1 MMALVPYDRNSIPA
15 LSKLHDP
22 SVEFHFANR
31 RLRLTQDWNR
41 LGVAAVVWDAAVVL
55 CMYMEL
61 GQIELAGKTVIE
73 LGAGTGLA
81 GIVAAL
87 LGARVTIT
95 DREPALE
102 LLRAN
107 VHDNVP
113 PEQQGAVAVSEL
125 TWGEG
130 LERYPA
136 GGYDVVLGADI
147 VYLEETFPAL
157 LRTLEHLSSD
167 GTAVLLA
174 CRIRY
179 DRDVAFLDTLRQ
191 SFDVQEVHYEAQRDV
206 HIYRAAKL
214 QARREL

>member
-1 MMALVPYDRNSIPA
+1 MMALVPYDRSSIPA

-31 RLRLTQDWNR
+31 RVRLTQDWNR

-55 CMYMEL
+55 GMYMEL
-61 GQIELAGKTVIE
+61 GQLELRGKAAIE

-95 DREPALE
+95 DREPAME

-107 VHDNVP
+107 VQDNIP
-113 PEQQGAVAVSEL
+113 PDQQGAVTVSEL

-136 GGYDVVLGADI
+136 GGYDVILGADI
-147 VYLEETFPAL
+147 VYMSETFPAL
-157 LRTLEHLSSD
+157 LRTLEHLSS
-167 GTAVLLA
+167 GRTVVLLA

-179 DRDVAFLDTLRQ
+179 DRDVAFLDMLRQ
-191 SFDVQEVHYEAQRDV
+191 GFTVEEVHYEAQRDV
-206 HIYRAAKL
+206 HIYKAAKR
-214 QARREL
+214 QTRQEL